1 MEALPVFFIFAVKV
15 GVASWVLA
23 VAESIGALLLQ
34 PWAFRLGLRA
44 IVIEEEAEWPSG
56 LGTIATRETE
66 RLKYR
71 VLGDNRCLFR
81 RRYKLFEFRWNTPL
95 EIKGTVAWK
104 EGKLTTVG
112 RYPFGSCFRSGLAR
126 GVDCRRN
133 RDNHEGAA
141 HRNPLHR
148 PRMGLH
154 CGYADSLALDRVEAV
169 QRLCSGTEN
178 RPSVKST
185 RHRAHTYS
193 LFRLFLLSA
202 HCKPIHPLTY

>member
-112 RYPFGSCFRSGLAR
+112 RYPFGVMVFGLAWLVGWTAGGIGIIIKGPLIGIPFIALGWVCIVGMLIHSR
-126 GVDCRRN
+126 WIELRRFK
-133 RDNHEGAA
+133 DYAA
-141 HRNPLHR
+141 ELKT
-148 PRMGLH
+148 
-154 CGYADSLALDRVEAV
+154 AL
-169 QRLCSGTEN
+169 Q
-178 RPSVKST
+178 
-185 RHRAHTYS
+185 
-193 LFRLFLLSA
+193 
-202 HCKPIHPLTY
+202 